1 MATFKAISRR
11 QTPSSSYGKD
21 DMITLLVG
29 EDEEEMFAYGSYLS
43 LYSGFFKAALKV
55 EWAEGQTRTVK
66 LPEEDPETVTF
77 YLDFLYGKGLPTYS
91 VKGESDNES
100 HRILAEL
107 YALGE
112 GRLDSKIQNATL
124 KEILR
129 LTKVGKRYY
138 PDYPAIDIIYK
149 STTATSPTRRL
160 LVEVY
165 VSHGTATWI
174 WTGMHPV
181 FCQELAM
188 ALLTEVQS
196 NTLPF
201 RFRDL
206 IVDDYLV

>member
-1 MATFKAISRR
+1 
-11 QTPSSSYGKD
+11 
-21 DMITLLVG
+21 MINLLVG

>member
-1 MATFKAISRR
+1 
-11 QTPSSSYGKD
+11 
-21 DMITLLVG
+21 MINLLVG
-29 EDEEEMFAYGSYLS
+29 EDEEEMFAYGTYLS

-77 YLDFLYGKGLPTYS
+77 YLDFLYGKGLPKYS
-91 VKGESDNES
+91 VKGQSDNES

-149 STTATSPTRRL
+149 STTATFPTRRL
-160 LVEVY
+160 LVDVY
-165 VSHGTATWI
+165 VSYGTATWI